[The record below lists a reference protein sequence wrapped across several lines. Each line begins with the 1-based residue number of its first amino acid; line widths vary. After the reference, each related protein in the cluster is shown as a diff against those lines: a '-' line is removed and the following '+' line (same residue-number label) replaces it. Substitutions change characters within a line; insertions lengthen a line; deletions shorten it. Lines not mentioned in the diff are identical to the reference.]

1 MSFSEENH
9 VGEIT
14 NDMDVILGCQSRSRL
29 LAVLASWRRTRLGSA
44 ILVIAILLSA
54 AAFAAEAQAPGTGAI
69 SGTVFDPSSSTINGA
84 GVTVM
89 CQEADVSRETT
100 TTTDGTF
107 GIYLL
112 PPGPCSVTVAA
123 LGFQSQTV
131 HTVMITV
138 SETAVID
145 LRLPLATSTTTVNV
159 PASQE
164 IAQTE
169 SASLGHVVY
178 AQQIVALP
186 LANRNFTQILG
197 LSPGVE
203 VELTNAAQ
211 FGRNSA
217 NISAAG
223 ANTTENNFQFN
234 GIDANNI
241 AQNSASGFQSE
252 VGLAIPAPDTVDEFK
267 VQTAQYSAEYGRS
280 IGANVDLVSKAGTN
294 EFHGNAWEFL
304 RNDVLNSTDYFL
316 KANHQRKAVQ
326 KQDQFGATLG
336 GPAFK
341 RWRTYFFASYQ
352 GTTQRNGE
360 STSSLVTTLLPP
372 LTDDRSRAALGQ
384 LFAGQSTFFGGASV
398 APDGSNINPVALT
411 LLNFKLPDGTYA
423 IPTPQTILPAQDGNF
438 PVGEST
444 YSIPLRYREDQ
455 FTTNLDQR
463 ISSRNQLAARYFHS
477 RDETDEPF
485 TPFAAN
491 VPGWGT
497 RETDRNDM
505 LVLSDTHAFSPAT
518 INVSRFGYMRFH
530 GFSTNSNAITA
541 VQAGIAT
548 PSGLADL
555 PQIDINGSFF
565 IGPAGQPLYFQ
576 NTNTFTWQDT
586 VSSTRGR
593 HNLQTGLEVKRHQL
607 ALNVPYVT
615 TGFLFL
621 GSFEDFLLGESAEQ
635 NGSSVSNIFQSAGA
649 SGIFPKNERYT
660 DFAGFLQDDF
670 HFTSRFTINAGIRY
684 EYFGPPSEVDGRL
697 SNFDP
702 LTASSQVPDSGSF
715 SGFVVSSN
723 LDSQVPAGVL
733 RTKDKGYW
741 NRDYKDFGPRLG
753 FAYRLSNHP
762 TLVLRG
768 GYGMYYQRTSG
779 DLAEQDVGEPP
790 FAVTQML
797 QGAQN
802 SDATLQ
808 QPFVPP
814 LPPNSAYPIFLPRT
828 PSSAIKV
835 AAVTRTMRSP
845 ASQQYSLGIQYEI
858 TPSLLLESGY
868 AGSSMAHLT
877 GCTQFNQALLATPQ
891 TPVNGETTTTLDNIA
906 QRVPYEGIAQA
917 AYICGTTFSGNYNSL
932 QNSLTKRV
940 GNGLSV
946 LASYTWSKTLD
957 YTVQETPAF
966 DVGFTTGDQTKPR
979 QSYGAAAF
987 DRTNRFVLSF
997 SYDTPRP
1004 QWGGAFVRHALSDWQ
1019 FSGVVVEQSG
1029 LPITVT
1035 DSSAGSV
1042 FGNLVFTN
1050 LAECTGANPASM
1062 GAVTNRLTDFFTP
1075 AAFTDPAAIGNGT
1088 GFGNCGI
1095 GIVRGPGQH
1104 NLDLGIIRNFSI
1116 GERAKLQF
1124 RSEFFNFTNTPDF
1137 GLPVSDRSTGPGVF
1151 GAITSTVENP
1161 RLIQFALKASF

>member
-1 MSFSEENH
+1 MHS
-9 VGEIT
+9 
-14 NDMDVILGCQSRSRL
+14 ILDDLRAAAESQFLAALRLWQTRAVRRVSRRMVHAISAA
-29 LAVLASWRRTRLGSA
+29 LAVGVGACA
-44 ILVIAILLSA
+44 LVPIVQ
-54 AAFAAEAQAPGTGAI
+54 AQSPGTGAV
-69 SGTVFDPSSSTINGA
+69 SGTILDPSSSVVNAASI
-84 GVTVM
+84 TVV
-89 CQEADVSRETT
+89 CQEANVSRATKT
-100 TTTDGTF
+100 SANGTF

-112 PPGPCSVTVAA
+112 PPGPCSLTVDAP
-123 LGFQSQTV
+123 GFQTQTV
-131 HTVMITV
+131 HDVAITV

-145 LRLPLATSTTTVNV
+145 LHLALASSSTTVNV
-159 PASQE
+159 AAFPQ

-169 SASLGHVVY
+169 SATLGHVVD
-178 AQQIVALP
+178 AQQIAALP

-211 FGRNSA
+211 FGRNST

-267 VQTAQYSAEYGRS
+267 VQTGQYSAEYGRS
-280 IGANVDLVSKAGTN
+280 IGANVDMVSKAGTG
-294 EFHGNAWEFL
+294 EFHGSAWEFL
-304 RNDVLNSTDYFL
+304 RNDVVNSTDYFL
-316 KANHQRKAVQ
+316 KANHQPKAVQ

-336 GPAFK
+336 GPVFK
-341 RWRTYFFASYQ
+341 RWETYFFASYQ

-360 STSSLVTTLLPP
+360 SNSSLVTTLLPP
-372 LTDDRSRAALGQ
+372 LTDDRSPAALGQ
-384 LFAGQSTFFGGASV
+384 LFAGQPTFFGGATV

-423 IPTPQTILPAQDGNF
+423 IPTPQTILPAQNGQL
-438 PVGEST
+438 PTGEST

-455 FTTNLDQR
+455 FTTNLDQKL
-463 ISSRNQLAARYFHS
+463 SNRNQLAARYFHS
-477 RDETDEPF
+477 RDETNEPF
-485 TPFAAN
+485 TPFSAN

-497 RETDRNDM
+497 QETDRNDM
-505 LVLSDTHAFSPAT
+505 FVLSDTHAFSSDT
-518 INVSRFGYMRFH
+518 INVARFGYMRFH
-530 GFSTNSNAITA
+530 GFSTNSSAITA
-541 VQAGIAT
+541 AEAGMET
-548 PSGLADL
+548 PSGLAEMS
-555 PQIDINGSFF
+555 QIDINGSFF

-576 NTNTFTWQDT
+576 NTNSFTWQDT
-586 VSSTRGR
+586 VSLTRGR
-593 HNLQTGLEVKRHQL
+593 HNLRAGAEVKRHQV
-607 ALNVPYVT
+607 AVNVPYVT

-621 GSFEDFLLGESAEQ
+621 GTFEDFLLGESAAQ

-660 DFAGFLQDDF
+660 DLAGFLQDDF
-670 HFTSRFTINAGIRY
+670 HVTPRLTINVGLRY

-702 LTASSQVPDSGSF
+702 SIASSQVPASGSF

-723 LDSQVPAGVL
+723 LKSQVPAGVL
-733 RTKDKGYW
+733 RTNDKGYW
-741 NRDYKDFGPRLG
+741 NPDYKDLGPRLG
-753 FAYRLSNHP
+753 FAYRISDHP
-762 TLVLRG
+762 MLVLRG
-768 GYGMYYQRTSG
+768 GYGIYYQRTSG

-802 SDATLQ
+802 ADATLQ
-808 QPFVPP
+808 QAFVPP

-828 PSSAIKV
+828 PSSAIKI
-835 AAVTRTMRSP
+835 AAITRTVRSP
-845 ASQQYSLGIQYEI
+845 ASQQYSLGVQYGV
-858 TPSLLLESGY
+858 TPTLLLETGY
-868 AGSSMAHLT
+868 VGSSMAHLT
-877 GCTQFNQALLATPQ
+877 GCNQFNQALLATPQ
-891 TPVNGETTTTLDNIA
+891 NPVNGETATTLDNIA
-906 QRVPYEGIAQA
+906 QRIPYEGIAQA
-917 AYICGTTFSGNYNSL
+917 AYICGTMFSGNYNSL
-932 QNSLTKRV
+932 QSSLTKRL
-940 GNGLSV
+940 GNGLSL

-957 YTVQETPAF
+957 YTIQETSAF

-979 QSYGAAAF
+979 QSYGTAAF
-987 DRTNRFVLSF
+987 DRTNRLVLSF

-1004 QWGGAFVRHALSDWQ
+1004 NWGSAIVRHALSDWE
-1019 FSGVVVEQSG
+1019 FSGVLVEQSG

-1035 DSSAGSV
+1035 DSTAGSV

-1050 LAECTGANPASM
+1050 LAECTGANPASS
-1062 GAVTNRLTDFFTP
+1062 GSVTSRLNNFFNP
-1075 AAFTDPAAIGNGT
+1075 AAFTDPPAIGNGT

-1095 GIVRGPGQH
+1095 SVMRGPGQH
-1104 NLDLGIIRNFSI
+1104 NLDLGVIRNFSI